1 MHLVSITPTRGQRLL
16 LALVPFLLLAV
27 AYGVGSSLRLAENP
41 DDRLLPALATMT
53 ESFGGM
59 ATEVD
64 YRSGE
69 VLLWSDTLASLQRL
83 LLGVGIAAL
92 LALVLGT
99 AQGMLPVVGAPLSPF
114 MSVLSMVPP
123 MALLPILF
131 ISLGVDEVSKVA
143 LIVIGVAPVMVR
155 DLEAR
160 VRELPREQTV
170 KALTLGASTW
180 LLALRVVLPQVLPRL
195 IDSVRLGLG
204 SAWLFL
210 ISAEA
215 IASTEGL
222 GYRIFLVRRY
232 LAMDVIIPYV
242 VWITL
247 IAFLLDRLLRYA
259 NGRAFPWY
267 ARVQG
272 GGR

>member
-1 MHLVSITPTRGQRLL
+1 MHLVSITPTRGQRML

-27 AYGVGSSLRLAENP
+27 AYGVGSSMRLAENP

-53 ESFGGM
+53 ESFVGM

-131 ISLGVDEVSKVA
+131 ISLGVDELSKVA

-242 VWITL
+242 VWIAL
-247 IAFLLDRLLRYA
+247 LAVAMDFLLTRLSRGLFGWA
-259 NGRAFPWY
+259 HK
-267 ARVQG
+267 ARH
-272 GGR
+272 